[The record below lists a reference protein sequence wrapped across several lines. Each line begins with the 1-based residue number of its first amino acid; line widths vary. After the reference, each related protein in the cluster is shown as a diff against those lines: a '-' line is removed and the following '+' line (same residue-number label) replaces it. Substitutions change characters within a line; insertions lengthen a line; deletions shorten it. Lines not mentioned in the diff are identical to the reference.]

1 MIVIEEKSTR
11 DKQKLLAKSTERI
24 DSEIVRI
31 DEKVKQETEELIYK
45 VGKEKEDSQ
54 TKIAQLER
62 EKDKYIEAKS
72 GIKKE
77 EKLLDEK
84 LEKLKE
90 RKEQSTTN

>member
-1 MIVIEEKSTR
+1 MN
-11 DKQKLLAKSTERI
+11 
-24 DSEIVRI
+24 
-31 DEKVKQETEELIYK
+31 K